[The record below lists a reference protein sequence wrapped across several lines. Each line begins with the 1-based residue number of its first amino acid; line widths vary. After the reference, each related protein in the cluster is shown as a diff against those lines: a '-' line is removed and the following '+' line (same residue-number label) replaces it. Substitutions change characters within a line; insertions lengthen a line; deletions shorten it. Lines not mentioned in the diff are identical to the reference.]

1 MITATL
7 FKTEQDDF
15 SGFHLKGHAGYAEYG
30 FDIVCAAVSALA
42 LNTVNSVE
50 AFSDEAFTVEESDGE
65 LKFFLST
72 CKSLESQLFLKS
84 FALALENIH
93 KEYGSK
99 YIRIQFRIKEV

>member
-7 FKTEQDDF
+7 FKTDQGDF
-15 SGFHLKGHAGYAEYG
+15 SGFHLQGHADYAEYG

-42 LNTVNSVE
+42 INTVNSIE
-50 AFSDEAFTVEESDGE
+50 AFSKEPFTVHESDGE
-65 LKFFLST
+65 LEFYL
-72 CKSLESQLFLKS
+72 KSCQYLESQLFLKS